1 MFSSAVRFV
10 AMPLSCS
17 GAVLRAVPWICL
29 PAWVASGCQA
39 QVIHPPA
46 PQSGA
51 LAVPTH
57 RGVPLPPSAKNSV
70 LWVSLDD
77 HLGAGTLEGRSAPL
91 VTLVSAGTAPLQLK
105 DQDGNVLLSSDRLR
119 FSWRRVPLQES
130 LDVARRVAGPFAS
143 FESAD
148 RIAERW
154 RDQGVKAQVAH
165 PGDWEVWASADA
177 PDLADVPLRDVSE
190 RISTVVMPV
199 LEGPTGG
206 RTLKGSLRVDAP
218 DGMRWKGGVL
228 RGPFRLQPDAYG
240 SWTLLE
246 KLPLE
251 RYLEGVVPHEIGA
264 GSPAAALQAQAV
276 LARTWALANSHRF
289 ALDGYHLCSDTQC
302 QVYSDPRLASPAV
315 REAIRATSGEVLLWN
330 GLPIHAV
337 YHASNGGVS
346 AHAEEAWAM
355 EPLPYVQVQ
364 ADGVSA
370 WGQSISLPLRGTQDV
385 QSLLNGGSGAYGASH
400 PRFRWSRVY
409 TAGQLARALV
419 AAGQGDAAP
428 TSMNVQKRGP
438 SGRVLA
444 LEIDRDRGAAPVV
457 LKLDAI
463 RRTLRRLP
471 STLFVV
477 EAEGMGVWRF
487 QGGGFGHG
495 VGLSQAGAIDLA
507 DRGWSAQR
515 ILQHYYPGTQLGRF
529 SVPAGSAAAEAP

>member
-1 MFSSAVRFV
+1 MPRSALQSAAMSRSFSFV
-10 AMPLSCS
+10 
-17 GAVLRAVPWICL
+17 VLRALPLICL
-29 PAWVASGCQA
+29 PAWAVSGCQA
-39 QVIHPPA
+39 QVVNPPA
-46 PQSGA
+46 PHPGS
-51 LAVPTH
+51 LTKPTH
-57 RGVPLPPSAKNSV
+57 RGVAPPPSVKTSII
-70 LWVSLDD
+70 WVALDD
-77 HLGAGTLEGRSAPL
+77 HLGAGTLADRSAPL
-91 VTLVSAGTAPLQLK
+91 LTLISAGTAPLQL
-105 DQDGNVLLSSDRLR
+105 QGRGGELLLSAETLR
-119 FSWRRVPLQES
+119 FSWRRMPLQEP

-154 RDQGVKAQVAH
+154 RDGGVKAQVAH
-165 PGDWEVWASADA
+165 PGEWEVWVPADA
-177 PDLADVPLRDVSE
+177 PDLSGVPLRDVSE
-190 RISTVVMPV
+190 RISDVVMPV

-206 RTLKGSLRVDAP
+206 RTLQGPLQLNAP

-302 QVYSDPRLASPAV
+302 QVYSDPRQASQSV
-315 REAIRATSGEVLLWN
+315 RQAIRATAGEVLLWN
-330 GLPIHAV
+330 GKPIHAV

-346 AHAEEAWAM
+346 ALAEEAWAM
-355 EPLPYVQVQ
+355 EPLPYVNVL
-364 ADGVSA
+364 ADGAAA
-370 WGQSISLPLRGTQDV
+370 WSQSIPLPLQSEQDV
-385 QSLLNGGSGAYGASH
+385 RSLLNVSAGAYGAGH

-409 TAGQLARALV
+409 SAGQLTEAFA
-419 AAGQGDAAP
+419 AAGQGNAAP
-428 TSMNVQKRGP
+428 TAISVRKRGP

-444 LEIDRDRGAAPVV
+444 LQIDRDRGATPVV

-477 EAEGMGVWRF
+477 EAEGAGTWRF
-487 QGGGFGHG
+487 NGGGFGHG

-507 DRGWSAQR
+507 DRGWTAQR

-529 SVPAGSAAAEAP
+529 TAPAGTAPAEAP